1 MSAHRKWTIHH
12 FDTVDSTNTRAFELA
27 GGNTVAP
34 FWVRADRQV
43 AGRGRRDRHWVSEP
57 GNLFASIYLPQVAA
71 VERLHELPFLT
82 TVALYEAVSAK
93 LGGLGPQL
101 TIKWPNDL
109 LYAGAKI
116 SGILIESRSG
126 QDGKA
131 DIVIGFGVN
140 CRHHPPTTDYPAT
153 DLTEITGRPVNPD
166 DVFTALGEALGDRL
180 ADWRH
185 GNGFAEIRQRWLR
198 AAHPI
203 GTALTIHLSGSSLS
217 GRFGGLDDAGQLI
230 LRQPDGRSMIIAAG
244 DVAIVGQFNE

>member
-1 MSAHRKWTIHH
+1 MAREGA
-12 FDTVDSTNTRAFELA
+12 VGA
-27 GGNTVAP
+27 

-57 GNLFASIYLPQVAA
+57 GNLFASVYLPRAA
-71 VERLHELPFLT
+71 PTERLHELPFLAT
-82 TVALYEAVSAK
+82 IALHDAVSTR

-126 QDGKA
+126 QGGSA

-140 CRHHPPTTDYPAT
+140 CRHHPPTPDYPAT
-153 DLTEITGRPVNPD
+153 DLTDITGQPVNPD
-166 DVFTALGEALGDRL
+166 DVFTALCKALDDRL
-180 ADWRH
+180 VDWGR
-185 GNGFAEIRQRWLR
+185 GNGFAEIRELWLR

-203 GTALTIHLSGSSLS
+203 GTPLTVRLSGSTVS
-217 GRFGGLDDAGQLI
+217 GEFGGLDDAGQLI
-230 LRQPDGRSMIIAAG
+230 LRQAGGRSMIIAAG
-244 DVAIVGQFNE
+244 DVAIVGHLNE